1 MWPTF
6 RLPAEGAHHDRRGN
20 HPVIIVGLILGALG
34 RRVLPGRRPSLI
46 WLTVTVGV
54 TAAFIGSFIAGA
66 LGYANANG
74 RIPWTC

>member
-1 MWPTF
+1 
-6 RLPAEGAHHDRRGN
+6 
-20 HPVIIVGLILGALG
+20 
-34 RRVLPGRRPSLI
+34 VLPGRRPSLI